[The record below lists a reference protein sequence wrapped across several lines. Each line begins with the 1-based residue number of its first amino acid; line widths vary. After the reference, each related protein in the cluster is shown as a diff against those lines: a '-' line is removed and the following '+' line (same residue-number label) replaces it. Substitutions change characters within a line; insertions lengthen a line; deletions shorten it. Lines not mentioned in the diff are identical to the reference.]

1 LYKLLLFLN
10 KTNDE
15 GIINHFEENTLKYLS
30 DLTGGEKIESADVES
45 NLLLPLKFSRFCEV
59 SISSKEEWDMKMNSK
74 EGRELS
80 KHLMDFHQHITAIF
94 VNYSKTSQINKKY
107 V

>member
-1 LYKLLLFLN
+1 MYKLLLFLN

-15 GIINHFEENTLKYLS
+15 KIISHFEDHTLKYLS
-30 DLTGGEKIESADVES
+30 IVAAVEKIESADVES

-59 SISSKEEWDMKMNSK
+59 SFSSKEEWDMKMNSR
-74 EGRELS
+74 EGRELN

-94 VNYSKTSQINKKY
+94 VNYNKII
-107 V
+107 